1 MLPLIFDVGKIA
13 RRNKQRVGRLVPGFF
28 LFCAPS
34 FDCYT
39 IRLEVDFCNRAL
51 FFLRSFR
58 HLQSPYYI
66 LLFIFSLEYDYTIPL
81 NSQNNSY

>member
-34 FDCYT
+34 FDCCT
-39 IRLEVDFCNRAL
+39 IRLEVDFAIGRFS
-51 FFLRSFR
+51 FFVLLGIFNHPITFYCSSF
-58 HLQSPYYI
+58 
-66 LLFIFSLEYDYTIPL
+66 LLNMIIQFP
-81 NSQNNSY
+81 